1 MKLNFT
7 TKPKE
12 KKKIKDC
19 KAGEAFRWG
28 DSWYTLLY
36 ILDRQIKNF
45 GDFYEEHVIDDGMPQ
60 ASSFDEAIAVIH
72 LGGQAL
78 CYVNGEIE
86 PNEWADLSATLC
98 VK

>member
-12 KKKIKDC
+12 NKKIKEC

-28 DSWYTLLY
+28 DSWYTP
-36 ILDRQIKNF
+36 IHICDSVIKNF
-45 GDFYEEHVIDDGMPQ
+45 GDFYDEHVIGDGMPQ
-60 ASSFDEAIAVIH
+60 ASSFDKAIAVIH
-72 LGGQAL
+72 LGSQSL
-78 CYVNGEIE
+78 CYVNGEFE
-86 PNEWADLSATLC
+86 ADEWADLSATLC

>member
-7 TKPKE
+7 PKQKE
-12 KKKIKDC
+12 KKKIGEC

-28 DSWYTLLY
+28 DSWYTPIY
-36 ILDRQIKNF
+36 ICDNVIKNF

-60 ASSFDEAIAVIH
+60 ASSYDKAIAVIH
-72 LGGQAL
+72 IGSQSL

-86 PNEWADLSATLC
+86 ADEWADLSATLC